1 MVGAGVAG
9 CALAFSQGRLG
20 RRVLVIERDLAQP
33 DRIVGELLQP
43 GGYLALERLGL
54 AQCCEDI
61 DAQKASPFCSWM
73 LLYIWCS
80 VQHYAKCLPSG
91 AMEAVSSSQS
101 TAFVKLPWCGCAGF
115 WVLYVQGR
123 TGGEGVLSHRG
134 VLQRG
139 LRPQLPQ
146 W

>member
-1 MVGAGVAG
+1 MSLGDAATQVWDLVVVGAGVAG

-61 DAQKASPFCSWM
+61 DAQKASSSSSWM

-80 VQHYAKCLPSG
+80 MQQHAEWLLGG
-91 AMEAVSSSQS
+91 AM
-101 TAFVKLPWCGCAGF
+101 
-115 WVLYVQGR
+115 
-123 TGGEGVLSHRG
+123 
-134 VLQRG
+134 
-139 LRPQLPQ
+139 
-146 W
+146 